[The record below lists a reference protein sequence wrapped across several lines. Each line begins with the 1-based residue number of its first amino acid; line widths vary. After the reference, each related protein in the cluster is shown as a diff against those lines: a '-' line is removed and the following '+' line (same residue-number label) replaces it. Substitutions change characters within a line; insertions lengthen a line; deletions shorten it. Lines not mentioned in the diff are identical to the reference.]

1 MPKSF
6 KIGTNLSYKSENML
20 KILTALSVILASTT
34 VFASPRVPDEVKNN
48 GLVYC
53 THATG
58 FSFNPQ
64 TADAGTSMNVVTEQ
78 IYNKLF
84 ELKTNSS
91 QVEPSLAQ
99 SYELSSDGKVL
110 TIHLRKGV
118 KFHHTPWFV
127 PTRDF
132 NSDDVVFSLNR
143 VLGHNTSL
151 PEFSSEPTESVNR
164 QYQIFYGLAKKTR
177 FPYFES
183 IKLNQKIE
191 RVESAGPYTVKIF
204 LVKPDA
210 SILSHLAS
218 QYAIIFSHEYAL
230 QLNADDN
237 LVQLDTLPVG
247 TGAYQLKDYF
257 RSQYVRLVRHPN
269 YWKTKAKLE
278 NIVIDL
284 STDKT
289 GRLAKFLNNECQLAA
304 FPEASQLGLL
314 KEQGER
320 FQTHVVEGMNLS
332 FLAFN
337 FLRPTIQDVDIRRAI
352 AQAINRRR
360 MIKHIYYDTATVA
373 NNIIPAVSWAASHE
387 QANFEYDYNPEQ
399 AKRLLQNKGLSL
411 DMWVLKDELIYN
423 PSPIKMAEMIKFD
436 LAQVGVKVNVRVV
449 SHNFLLQNL
458 HDKTE
463 DYDMILSGWLASSL
477 DPDTFMR
484 PILSCSTVH
493 EITNLSNWCSPHF
506 DELLD
511 KGLETNAPNLRA
523 IDYHLA
529 QKEILSQ
536 LPILPIANVK
546 RVLISDTN
554 VQGVEMTAFGN
565 VHFEK
570 LSFKQERK

>member
-1 MPKSF
+1 MF
-6 KIGTNLSYKSENML
+6 KF
-20 KILTALSVILASTT
+20 LTALSVILATSA
-34 VFASPRVPDEVKNN
+34 VFAAPRVPDEVKNN

-99 SYELSSDGKVL
+99 SYEFSEDGKVL
-110 TIHLRKGV
+110 TIYLRKGV
-118 KFHHTPWFV
+118 KFHRTPWFI
-127 PTRDF
+127 PSRDF
-132 NSDDVVFSLNR
+132 NADDVVFSINR

-151 PEFSSEPTESVNR
+151 PEFSSEPTESTNR
-164 QYQIFYGLAKKTR
+164 QYQIFYSLAKKTR

-191 RVESAGPYTVKIF
+191 RVESADPYTVKIF

-237 LVQLDTLPVG
+237 IVQLDTLPVG

-257 RSQYVRLVRHPN
+257 RSQYVRLVRNPY
-269 YWKTKAKLE
+269 YWKEKAKLE
-278 NIVIDL
+278 NIIIDL

-314 KEQGER
+314 QDQGER
-320 FQTHVVEGMNLS
+320 FQTHIVEGMNLS

-337 FLRPTIQDVDIRRAI
+337 FLRPVMQDVEIRRAI
-352 AQAINRRR
+352 SQAINRQRI
-360 MIKHIYYDTATVA
+360 IKHIYYDTATVA
-373 NNIIPAVSWAASHE
+373 NNIIPSVSWAASSK
-387 QANFEYDYNPEQ
+387 QSAFDYDYNSEK
-399 AKRLLQNKGLSL
+399 ARNILNNKGLSL

-436 LAQVGVKVNVRVV
+436 LAQVGVDVKVRLV
-449 SHNFLLQNL
+449 SRNFLMQNL

-463 DYDMILSGWLASSL
+463 DYDLILSGWLASSL
-477 DPDTFMR
+477 DPDAFLR

-493 EITNLSNWCSPHF
+493 EVTNLSNWCSPLF
-506 DELLD
+506 DVLLS
-511 KGLETNAPNLRA
+511 KALTSNN
-523 IDYHLA
+523 
-529 QKEILSQ
+529 
-536 LPILPIANVK
+536 
-546 RVLISDTN
+546 
-554 VQGVEMTAFGN
+554 
-565 VHFEK
+565 
-570 LSFKQERK
+570 

>member
-1 MPKSF
+1 MF
-6 KIGTNLSYKSENML
+6 KF
-20 KILTALSVILASTT
+20 LTALSVLLAS
-34 VFASPRVPDEVKNN
+34 ASALAAPRVPDEVKNN

-84 ELKTNSS
+84 EFKNNSS

-99 SYELSSDGKVL
+99 SYEFSADGKVL

-118 KFHHTPWFV
+118 KFQHTPWFV
-127 PTRDF
+127 PSRDF
-132 NSDDVVFSLNR
+132 NADDVVFSINR

-151 PEFSSEPTESVNR
+151 PEFSTQPTESVNR
-164 QYQIFYGLAKKTR
+164 QYQIFYSLAKKTR

-191 RVESAGPYTVKIF
+191 RVESVDPLTVKIY

-237 LVQLDTLPVG
+237 IVQLDTLPVG

-257 RSQYVRLVRHPN
+257 RSQYVRLVRN
-269 YWKTKAKLE
+269 ETYWKTKANLK

-320 FQTHVVEGMNLS
+320 FQTHNVEGMNLS

-337 FLRPTIQDVDIRRAI
+337 FLRPVMQDVDVRHAI
-352 AQAINRRR
+352 AQAINRKRI
-360 MIKHIYYDTATVA
+360 IKHIYYDTATVA
-373 NNIIPAVSWAASHE
+373 NNIIPAVSWATSNE
-387 QANFEYDYNPEQ
+387 QPHFDYDYNPEQ
-399 AKRLLQNKGLSL
+399 AKAQLKDKALELE
-411 DMWVLKDELIYN
+411 MWVLKEELVYN
-423 PSPIKMAEMIKFD
+423 PAPIKMAEMIKFD
-436 LAQVGVKVNVRVV
+436 LAQAGVNVKVRLV
-449 SHNFLLQNL
+449 SRNFLMQHL
-458 HDKTE
+458 HDKSE

-477 DPDTFMR
+477 DPDAFLR

-493 EITNLSNWCSPHF
+493 EITNLSNWCSPLF
-506 DELLD
+506 DVLLS
-511 KGLETNAPNLRA
+511 KGLANINPNMRA
-523 IDYHLA
+523 ADYHLA
-529 QKEILSQ
+529 QKEILTQ
-536 LPILPIANVK
+536 LPILPIASVK
-546 RVLISDTN
+546 RVLVSNTN
-554 VQGVEMTAFGN
+554 VQNVEMTPFGN
-565 VHFEK
+565 VYFEK
-570 LSFKQERK
+570 LKFRRGRR

>member
-1 MPKSF
+1 MF
-6 KIGTNLSYKSENML
+6 KF
-20 KILTALSVILASTT
+20 LTALSVILATSA
-34 VFASPRVPDEVKNN
+34 VFAAPRVPDEVKNN

-99 SYELSSDGKVL
+99 SYEFSEDGKVL
-110 TIHLRKGV
+110 TIYLRKGV
-118 KFHHTPWFV
+118 KFHRTPWFI
-127 PTRDF
+127 PSRDF
-132 NSDDVVFSLNR
+132 NADDVVFSINR

-151 PEFSSEPTESVNR
+151 PEFSSEPTESTNR
-164 QYQIFYGLAKKTR
+164 QYQIFYSLAKKTR

-191 RVESAGPYTVKIF
+191 HVESADPYTVKIF

-237 LVQLDTLPVG
+237 IVQLDTLPVG

-257 RSQYVRLVRHPN
+257 RSQYVRLVRNPY
-269 YWKTKAKLE
+269 YWKEKAKLE
-278 NIVIDL
+278 NIIIDL

-314 KEQGER
+314 QDQGER
-320 FQTHVVEGMNLS
+320 FQTHIVEGMNLS

-337 FLRPTIQDVDIRRAI
+337 FLRPVMQDVEIRRAI
-352 AQAINRRR
+352 SQAINRQRI
-360 MIKHIYYDTATVA
+360 IKHIYYDTATVA
-373 NNIIPAVSWAASHE
+373 NNIIPSVSWAASSK
-387 QANFEYDYNPEQ
+387 QSAFDYDYNPEK
-399 AKRLLQNKGLSL
+399 ARNILNNKGLSL

-436 LAQVGVKVNVRVV
+436 LAQVGVDVKVRLV
-449 SHNFLLQNL
+449 SRNFLMQNL

-463 DYDMILSGWLASSL
+463 DYDLILSGWLASSL
-477 DPDTFMR
+477 DPDAFLR

-493 EITNLSNWCSPHF
+493 EVTNLSNWCSPLF
-506 DELLD
+506 DVLLS
-511 KGLETNAPNLRA
+511 KALTSNNPNLRA
-523 IDYHLA
+523 VDYHLA
-529 QKEILSQ
+529 QQEILSQ

-546 RVLISDTN
+546 RVLISNTN
-554 VQGVEMTAFGN
+554 VQGVEMSAFGN
-565 VHFEK
+565 VYFEK
-570 LSFKQERK
+570 LKLKKGQN

>member
-1 MPKSF
+1 MF
-6 KIGTNLSYKSENML
+6 KF
-20 KILTALSVILASTT
+20 LTALSVILATSA
-34 VFASPRVPDEVKNN
+34 VFAAPRVPDEVKNN

-99 SYELSSDGKVL
+99 SYEFSEDGKVL
-110 TIHLRKGV
+110 TIYLRKGV
-118 KFHHTPWFV
+118 KFHRTPWFI
-127 PTRDF
+127 PSRDF
-132 NSDDVVFSLNR
+132 NADDVVFSINR

-151 PEFSSEPTESVNR
+151 PEFSSEPTESTNR
-164 QYQIFYGLAKKTR
+164 QYQIFYSLAKKTR

-191 RVESAGPYTVKIF
+191 RVESADPYTVKIF

-237 LVQLDTLPVG
+237 IVQLDTLPVG

-257 RSQYVRLVRHPN
+257 RSQYVRLVRNPY
-269 YWKTKAKLE
+269 YWKEKAKLE
-278 NIVIDL
+278 NIIIDL

-314 KEQGER
+314 QDQGER
-320 FQTHVVEGMNLS
+320 FQTHIVEGMNLS

-337 FLRPTIQDVDIRRAI
+337 FLRPVMQDVEIRRAI
-352 AQAINRRR
+352 SQAINRQRI
-360 MIKHIYYDTATVA
+360 IKHIYYDTATVA
-373 NNIIPAVSWAASHE
+373 NNIIPSVSWAASSK
-387 QANFEYDYNPEQ
+387 QSAFDYDYNPEK
-399 AKRLLQNKGLSL
+399 ARNILNNKGLSL

-436 LAQVGVKVNVRVV
+436 LAQVGVDVKVRLV
-449 SHNFLLQNL
+449 SRNFLMQNL

-463 DYDMILSGWLASSL
+463 DYDLILSGWLASSL
-477 DPDTFMR
+477 DPDAFLR

-493 EITNLSNWCSPHF
+493 EVTNLSNWCSPLF
-506 DELLD
+506 DVLLS
-511 KGLETNAPNLRA
+511 KALTSNNPNLRA
-523 IDYHLA
+523 VDYHLA
-529 QKEILSQ
+529 QQEILSQ

-546 RVLISDTN
+546 RVLISNTN
-554 VQGVEMTAFGN
+554 VQGVEMSAFGN
-565 VHFEK
+565 VYFEK
-570 LSFKQERK
+570 LKLKKGQN

>member
-1 MPKSF
+1 MF
-6 KIGTNLSYKSENML
+6 KF
-20 KILTALSVILASTT
+20 LTALSVILATSA
-34 VFASPRVPDEVKNN
+34 VFAAPRVPDEVKNN

-99 SYELSSDGKVL
+99 SYEFSEDGKVL
-110 TIHLRKGV
+110 TIYLRKGV
-118 KFHHTPWFV
+118 KFHRTPWFI
-127 PTRDF
+127 PSRDF
-132 NSDDVVFSLNR
+132 NADDVVFSINR

-151 PEFSSEPTESVNR
+151 PEFSSEPTESTNR
-164 QYQIFYGLAKKTR
+164 QYQIFYSLAKKTR

-191 RVESAGPYTVKIF
+191 RVESADPYTVKIF

-237 LVQLDTLPVG
+237 IVQLDTLPVG

-257 RSQYVRLVRHPN
+257 RSQYVRLVRNPY
-269 YWKTKAKLE
+269 YWKEKAKLE
-278 NIVIDL
+278 NIIIDL

-314 KEQGER
+314 QDQGER
-320 FQTHVVEGMNLS
+320 FQTHIVEGMNLS

-337 FLRPTIQDVDIRRAI
+337 FLRPVMQDVEIRRAI
-352 AQAINRRR
+352 SQAINRQRI
-360 MIKHIYYDTATVA
+360 IKHIYYDTATVA
-373 NNIIPAVSWAASHE
+373 NNIIPSVSWAASSK
-387 QANFEYDYNPEQ
+387 QSAFDYDYNSEK
-399 AKRLLQNKGLSL
+399 ARNILNNKGLSL

-436 LAQVGVKVNVRVV
+436 LAQVGVDVKVRLV
-449 SHNFLLQNL
+449 SRNFLMQNL

-463 DYDMILSGWLASSL
+463 DYDLILSGWLASSL
-477 DPDTFMR
+477 DPDAFLR

-493 EITNLSNWCSPHF
+493 EVTNLSNWCSPLF
-506 DELLD
+506 DVLLS
-511 KGLETNAPNLRA
+511 KALTSNNPNLRA
-523 IDYHLA
+523 VDYHLA
-529 QKEILSQ
+529 QQEILSQ

-546 RVLISDTN
+546 RVLISNTN
-554 VQGVEMTAFGN
+554 VQGVEMSAFGN
-565 VHFEK
+565 VYFEK
-570 LSFKQERK
+570 LKLKKGQN

>member
-1 MPKSF
+1 MF
-6 KIGTNLSYKSENML
+6 KF
-20 KILTALSVILASTT
+20 LTALSVILATSA
-34 VFASPRVPDEVKNN
+34 VFAAPRVPDEVKNN

-99 SYELSSDGKVL
+99 SYEFSADGKVL
-110 TIHLRKGV
+110 TIYLRKGV
-118 KFHHTPWFV
+118 KFHRTPWFV
-127 PTRDF
+127 PSRDF
-132 NSDDVVFSLNR
+132 NADDVVFSINR

-151 PEFSSEPTESVNR
+151 PEFSSEPTESTNR
-164 QYQIFYGLAKKTR
+164 QYQIFYSLAKKTR

-191 RVESAGPYTVKIF
+191 RVESADPYTVKIF

-237 LVQLDTLPVG
+237 IVQLDTLPVG

-257 RSQYVRLVRHPN
+257 RSQYVRLVRNPH
-269 YWKTKAKLE
+269 YWKEKAKLE
-278 NIVIDL
+278 NIIIDL

-314 KEQGER
+314 KDQGER
-320 FQTHVVEGMNLS
+320 FQTHIVEGMNLS

-337 FLRPTIQDVDIRRAI
+337 FLRPVMQDVEIRRAI
-352 AQAINRRR
+352 SQAINRQRI
-360 MIKHIYYDTATVA
+360 IKHIYYDTATVA
-373 NNIIPAVSWAASHE
+373 NNIIPSVSWAASSK
-387 QANFEYDYNPEQ
+387 QSAFDYDYNPKQ
-399 AKRLLQNKGLSL
+399 AKKILNNKGLSL

-436 LAQVGVKVNVRVV
+436 LAQVGVDVKVRLV
-449 SHNFLLQNL
+449 SRNFLMQHL
-458 HDKTE
+458 HDKSE
-463 DYDMILSGWLASSL
+463 DYDLILSGWLASSL
-477 DPDTFMR
+477 DPDAFLR

-493 EITNLSNWCSPHF
+493 EVTNLSNWCSPLF
-506 DELLD
+506 DVLLS
-511 KGLETNAPNLRA
+511 KALASNNPNLRA
-523 IDYHLA
+523 ADYHLA
-529 QKEILSQ
+529 QQEILSQ

-546 RVLISDTN
+546 RVLISNTN
-554 VQGVEMTAFGN
+554 VQGVEMSAFGN
-565 VHFEK
+565 VYFEK
-570 LSFKQERK
+570 LKLKKGQN

>member
-1 MPKSF
+1 MF
-6 KIGTNLSYKSENML
+6 KF
-20 KILTALSVILASTT
+20 LTALSVILATSA
-34 VFASPRVPDEVKNN
+34 VFAAPRVPDEVKNN

-99 SYELSSDGKVL
+99 SYEFSADGKVL
-110 TIHLRKGV
+110 TIYLRKGV
-118 KFHHTPWFV
+118 KFHRTPWFV
-127 PTRDF
+127 PSRDF
-132 NSDDVVFSLNR
+132 NADDVVFSINR

-151 PEFSSEPTESVNR
+151 PEFSSEPTESTNR
-164 QYQIFYGLAKKTR
+164 QYQIFYSLAKKTR

-191 RVESAGPYTVKIF
+191 RVESADPYTVKIF

-237 LVQLDTLPVG
+237 IVQLDTLPVG

-257 RSQYVRLVRHPN
+257 RSQYVRLVRNPH
-269 YWKTKAKLE
+269 YWKEKAKLE
-278 NIVIDL
+278 NIIIDL

-314 KEQGER
+314 KDQGER
-320 FQTHVVEGMNLS
+320 FQTHIVEGMNLS

-337 FLRPTIQDVDIRRAI
+337 FLRPVMQDVEIRRAI
-352 AQAINRRR
+352 SQAINRQRI
-360 MIKHIYYDTATVA
+360 IKHIYYDTATVA
-373 NNIIPAVSWAASHE
+373 NNIIPSVSWAASSK
-387 QANFEYDYNPEQ
+387 QSAFDYDYNPEQ
-399 AKRLLQNKGLSL
+399 AKNILNNKGLSL

-436 LAQVGVKVNVRVV
+436 LAQVGVDVKVRLV
-449 SHNFLLQNL
+449 SRNFLMQHL
-458 HDKTE
+458 HDKSE
-463 DYDMILSGWLASSL
+463 DYDLILSGWLASSL
-477 DPDTFMR
+477 DPDAFLR

-493 EITNLSNWCSPHF
+493 EVTNLSNWCSPLF
-506 DELLD
+506 DVLLS
-511 KGLETNAPNLRA
+511 KALASNNPNLRA
-523 IDYHLA
+523 ADYHLA
-529 QKEILSQ
+529 QQEILSQ

-546 RVLISDTN
+546 RVLISNTN
-554 VQGVEMTAFGN
+554 VQDVEMSAFGN
-565 VHFEK
+565 VYFEK
-570 LSFKQERK
+570 LKLKKGQN

>member
-1 MPKSF
+1 
-6 KIGTNLSYKSENML
+6 ML
-20 KILTALSVILASTT
+20 KFLTALSLILTSSTLW
-34 VFASPRVPDEVKNN
+34 AAPRVPDEVKNN

-99 SYELSSDGKVL
+99 SYEFSADGKIL

-118 KFHHTPWFV
+118 KFQRTPWFI
-127 PTRDF
+127 PSRDF
-132 NSDDVVFSLNR
+132 NADDVVFSLNR
-143 VLGHNTSL
+143 VLGHSTSL
-151 PEFSSEPTESVNR
+151 PEFSPTPSEGINR

-183 IKLNQKIE
+183 IKLNQKID
-191 RVESAGPYTVKIF
+191 RVESIDPYTVQIH

-237 LVQLDTLPVG
+237 IMQLDTLPVG
-247 TGAYQLKDYF
+247 TGAYQLKDYL
-257 RSQYVRLVRHPN
+257 RGQYVRLVRNEH
-269 YWKTKAKLE
+269 YWKAKAKLE
-278 NIVIDL
+278 NIIIDL
-284 STDKT
+284 SSDKI

-304 FPEASQLGLL
+304 FPDASQLGLL

-320 FQTHVVEGMNLS
+320 FQTHTVESMNLS

-337 FLRPTIQDVDIRRAI
+337 FLRPNMQDVEIRHAI
-352 AQAINRRR
+352 AQAINRKKI
-360 MIKHIYYDTATVA
+360 IKHIYYETATVA
-373 NNIIPAVSWAASHE
+373 NNIIPSVSWAASDE
-387 QANFEYDYNPEQ
+387 QSSFDYDYNPEQ
-399 AKRLLQNKGLSL
+399 AKRILENKKLEL
-411 DMWVLKDELIYN
+411 EMWVLKEELVYN
-423 PSPIKMAEMIKFD
+423 PSPIKMAEMIKSD
-436 LAQVGVKVNVRVV
+436 LAQVGVATKVRLV
-449 SHNFLLQNL
+449 SRNFLMQHL
-458 HDKTE
+458 HDKSE
-463 DYDMILSGWLASSL
+463 DYDLILSGWLASSL
-477 DPDTFMR
+477 DPDAFLR

-493 EITNLSNWCSPHF
+493 EITNLSNWCSPLF
-506 DELLD
+506 EVLLS
-511 KGLETNAPNLRA
+511 KGLSNNNPNVRA
-523 IDYHLA
+523 VDYHLA

-536 LPILPIANVK
+536 LPILPIASVK
-546 RVLISDTN
+546 RVLISNTH

-565 VHFEK
+565 VYFEK
-570 LSFKQERK
+570 LQFKRGGR